1 MQTLSSRRRGQFSL
15 SVQVSFLLMLA
26 VLLPLIIT
34 ITSSELLSRP
44 QLIAKANAS
53 MESDALTHIQTI
65 DNYFSQPIIDVR
77 SLSQNVL
84 LANYLN
90 GDLGMAHAAT
100 NVLLTGY
107 QRNTNY
113 INWSLIDAQG
123 KQRLY
128 YPIPAL
134 PHGKY
139 FIPPDTI
146 KQLTAAN
153 EASISSDFYNPQG
166 NALTVD
172 ITEPVTITG
181 ANTTRILGYLRV
193 TLNVNF
199 IWTMVLNELDANG
212 AGSYAFITDEN
223 GVIIAHSDIN
233 QNFTSIASFTTSE
246 RQNIDTLDRYGA
258 NTKISAPGYGTLTN
272 APKGSNQPV
281 TSQIVPPGQKNS
293 YYQVIGVPVSIVPW
307 TYFVLSPTNVVT
319 SLADQQLFNIG
330 ITGLIVLLL
339 AAITGIIMGR
349 RITAPVLRS
358 VTKLQSSSQLLKDLA
373 AKEQVTVTEQAWVV
387 DASKTG
393 LSSVNYYVNATMEA
407 ASRIVESGTD
417 LERRWPHVPPLQA
430 QEVLHQIV
438 VAAHY
443 IENAVE
449 YQKSS
454 SKKLSAAIDLTQE
467 VTGQLTT
474 SANSATQ
481 AANQM
486 EQVVSQLQQVVG
498 KNSEE

>member
-34 ITSSELLSRP
+34 IISSELLSRP

-77 SLSQNVL
+77 SLSQNAL
-84 LANYLN
+84 LAKYLN
-90 GDLGMAHAAT
+90 GDIGMARAAT

-153 EASISSDFYNPQG
+153 EASISSDFYKPQG

-181 ANTTRILGYLRV
+181 TNTTRILGYLRV

-199 IWTMVLNELDANG
+199 IWTMVLNELNANG

-233 QNFTSIASFTTSE
+233 QNFTAIAPFTANE
-246 RQNIDTLDRYGA
+246 QQNIDALDRYGA
-258 NTKISAPGYGTLTN
+258 NTKISAPGYGTLAN

-281 TSQIVPPGQKNS
+281 TFQIVPPKQKDG
-293 YYQVIGVPVSIVPW
+293 YQVIGVPVSIVPW
-307 TYFVLSPTNVVT
+307 TYFVLSPTNIVT

-349 RITAPVLRS
+349 RITTPVLRS
-358 VTKLQSSSQLLKDLA
+358 VAKLQSSSQLLKDLA

-393 LSSVNYYVNATMEA
+393 LSSVNYYVNATQEA
-407 ASRIVESGTD
+407 ASRIVETGAE
-417 LERRWPHVPPLQA
+417 LERHWPHVPPQQT

-438 VAAHY
+438 LAAHY

-467 VTGQLTT
+467 VTDQLTT